1 MNTKTLFSGI
11 VIITSLT
18 FSSCVKDGPVG
29 PQGPAGADGANGT
42 NGNANVLGSTTLSV
56 TSADWTA
63 NGNEW
68 YETFILGTITQDIVD
83 KGAVMVYEQ
92 YNSSWTALPYTLGIT
107 GRSFD
112 FYVGGGHIYSSN
124 TNGTASTNPGNQT
137 YRFVVISASNRM
149 AHPTVNYK
157 NYAEVKKAFNLKD

>member
-1 MNTKTLFSGI
+1 MKTKTLFTGI
-11 VIITSLT
+11 VIVTSLA
-18 FSSCVKDGPVG
+18 FSGCRKDGPVG
-29 PQGPAGADGANGT
+29 PQGPQGPAGI

-56 TSADWTA
+56 SSSNWIA

-68 YETFILGTITQDIVD
+68 YDTFILGTITQDIVD

-92 YNSSWTALPYTLGIT
+92 FNTTWVALPYTLGIT

-112 FYVGGGHIYSSN
+112 FYLGGGHIYSAN
-124 TNGTASTNPGNQT
+124 ADGTASANPGNQT

-149 AHPTVNYK
+149 THPNVNYK
-157 NYAEVKKAFNLKD
+157 NYEEVKKAFNLKD